1 MGDDGARGLKEMQVA
16 GARTIAQDEASS
28 VVWGMPGS
36 AVKLGAADQVLA
48 LRNIPARLVELAT
61 LSGKDSGKNSGEG
74 AMQSA

>member
-1 MGDDGARGLKEMQVA
+1 MQEA

-36 AVKLGAADQVLA
+36 AVKLGAADQVLS
-48 LRNIPARLVELAT
+48 LRNIPARLLELAVMAA
-61 LSGKDSGKNSGEG
+61 KDSGRDTGKNSGEA

>member
-1 MGDDGARGLKEMQVA
+1 MQEA

-36 AVKLGAADQVLA
+36 AVKLGAADQVLS
-48 LRNIPARLVELAT
+48 LRNIPPRLLELAVMVA
-61 LSGKDSGKNSGEG
+61 KESGKNSGEA